1 MSIVDLKTSHPITR
15 VKLQTNFE
23 VLDSKIA
30 SGLKKIINGV
40 SKRRVCIREAAA
52 QREKRFL
59 TGRQVA
65 WRGYEYFKVSGT
77 DESVLD
83 LNEILIVELQN
94 DKCKVIFD
102 TRWNE
107 TVMAMKS

>member
-23 VLDSKIA
+23 VLHSKIA
-30 SGLKKIINGV
+30 SALKKIINGV

-52 QREKRFL
+52 QREKPFF

-65 WRGYEYFKVSGT
+65 WMSCEYFKVTNPSWP
-77 DESVLD
+77 S
-83 LNEILIVELQN
+83 
-94 DKCKVIFD
+94 
-102 TRWNE
+102 
-107 TVMAMKS
+107 